1 MDSHHLFTINDV
13 INMLDVVSVLG
24 DSCNVWTAWNVTNAL
39 YAKWNVC
46 NMW

>member
-13 INMLDVVSVLG
+13 IYMLDVVSVLG

-39 YAKWNVC
+39 YAKWNEC